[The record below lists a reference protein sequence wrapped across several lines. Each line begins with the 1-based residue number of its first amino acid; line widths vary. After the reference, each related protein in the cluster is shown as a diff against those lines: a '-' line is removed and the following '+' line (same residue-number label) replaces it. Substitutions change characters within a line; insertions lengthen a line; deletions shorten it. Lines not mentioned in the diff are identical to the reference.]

1 MCSVRSFV
9 TDDLFNFNHV
19 NLDLLTETYNLPF
32 YLKYLAQ
39 WPEYF
44 LAAQS
49 PNRECMG
56 YIMGKAEGVGTNW
69 HGHISAVTTA
79 PKYRRLGLAA
89 MLIEYL
95 ENITEEVHDA
105 YFVDLFVRMSN
116 LLAINMYKKFGYI
129 VYRQVIGYYAA
140 EEDAYDMRKAMPR
153 DKDKTSMIPL
163 SEPVYPEDLECD

>member
-1 MCSVRSFV
+1 
-9 TDDLFNFNHV
+9 
-19 NLDLLTETYNLPF
+19 
-32 YLKYLAQ
+32 
-39 WPEYF
+39 
-44 LAAQS
+44 
-49 PNRECMG
+49 
-56 YIMGKAEGVGTNW
+56 MGKAEGVGTNW

>member
-56 YIMGKAEGVGTNW
+56 Y
-69 HGHISAVTTA
+69 S
-79 PKYRRLGLAA
+79 KY
-89 MLIEYL
+89 
-95 ENITEEVHDA
+95 
-105 YFVDLFVRMSN
+105 F
-116 LLAINMYKKFGYI
+116 LLAVFLSFIHPST
-129 VYRQVIGYYAA
+129 
-140 EEDAYDMRKAMPR
+140 KA
-153 DKDKTSMIPL
+153 
-163 SEPVYPEDLECD
+163 